1 MDTWV
6 WHQVGLELGKID
18 VKSTTIFCSVQ
29 AGNSYFANVKCVVV
43 PLKRVVAAVARGDV
57 GRE

>member
-18 VKSTTIFCSVQ
+18 AKIATIFCSVP
-29 AGNSYFANVKCVVV
+29 ASNSYFTNVKCVVV